1 MEASIYDVVYTEWG
15 RDCESSILY
24 IRTTKCGKEGGMQ
37 MHKKCRRLFGRR
49 LWDVT
54 HVCRLEDV
62 EPLLESRVAA
72 EVHVEP
78 RVHEGAAE
86 HGHRAQARRRAEYLR
101 KSNLSKLDFVLKQ

>member
-1 MEASIYDVVYTEWG
+1 
-15 RDCESSILY
+15 
-24 IRTTKCGKEGGMQ
+24 
-37 MHKKCRRLFGRR
+37 MHKDVGRR

-62 EPLLESRVAA
+62 EPLLEPRVAA

-101 KSNLSKLDFVLKQ
+101 KIQAENNDIGLHD

>member
-1 MEASIYDVVYTEWG
+1 MQRHKNVAS
-15 RDCESSILY
+15 
-24 IRTTKCGKEGGMQ
+24 
-37 MHKKCRRLFGRR
+37 R
-49 LWDVT
+49 LWDVIT

-62 EPLLESRVAA
+62 EPLLEARVAA

-101 KSNLSKLDFVLKQ
+101 KIQAENSDIGLHD